1 LDSSVASWLVVLLAI
16 ASANLPFL
24 SERLFAL
31 IPVPSQSTPPVKS
44 LWWRLLELIV
54 LYLAV
59 GGIGMLIEGRMGN
72 IFPQTWEFYAISAVI
87 FLVLAY
93 PGFAYRYLRKRRS

>member
-1 LDSSVASWLVVLLAI
+1 MLLAI
-16 ASANLPFL
+16 VSANLPFL

-31 IPVPSQSTPPVKS
+31 IPVPSQATPPVKS

-54 LYLAV
+54 LYLVV
-59 GGIGMLIEGRMGN
+59 GVIGMLIEGRMGN
-72 IFPQTWEFYAISAVI
+72 VFPQTWEFYAIGAVI

>member
-31 IPVPSQSTPPVKS
+31 IPAPSQSTPPVKS